1 MINML
6 PFFTDPYPD
15 ELIYSAISR
24 FHFYSGNT
32 SFVETL
38 EELFQSRSLVPSI
51 EFGSHFSTL
60 VQNLGSNYSVE
71 SLLAQ
76 NTIYPYFAPFITIE
90 RQKKLFEDVSTN
102 GQGIHGRLG
111 ISGGKISRKQGLFY
125 CSKCANNDINIFGE
139 PYVHREHQLQGIDYC
154 PHHEL
159 TLKIYPVDYREFSR
173 HGYIRFD
180 KRIMD
185 LSDKQ
190 QTVSYE
196 FREVQ
201 VKLAKMAYRLLQIPI
216 NQFSIE
222 KVFQKY
228 RTLLRENNWIMS
240 NTRLKREELFRAF
253 ISKFPPGFLEK
264 YESPV
269 KVEGQN
275 QWLQIMLTNYLRNS
289 VHPFRHLLLLYFFD
303 QDIDSFLEI
312 KEDDGPFGSGPWP
325 CLNKAAKHYKAL
337 VISEVKLIRNNKK
350 DVPVGK
356 FSCSCGFEYTRIGPD
371 NSEEDKWRKSRITA
385 YGNVWEE
392 KFKELVNMN
401 ISRKEIASELDVSLR
416 TVYKLIELQITSP
429 ELTEKYRA
437 ELLEWRE
444 RFPNANRKQFQ
455 TELKKTFTYL
465 YNHDKEWLDAKFP
478 SKRDTLHTPRNPDI
492 TLKNNTENRIEYYR
506 SLLIEAIREYPDV
519 TRTELWRKFQRACT
533 YLSKNDKEWFDANL
547 PRKLQTTTITN
558 ATDWELRDQEYYQ
571 KIKEVYPE
579 LMALEKPV
587 RITGTLFSKRLNIF
601 NLSVKSYVEKLPKT
615 NELLNEITETVQEFR
630 IRRCC
635 IVIDQMLEE
644 HNYVTWEKLRESCAI
659 ESKNF
664 KKIKPY
670 LEEYISK
677 KQKKN

>member
-1 MINML
+1 ML

-51 EFGSHFSTL
+51 EFGSHFSIL

-90 RQKKLFEDVSTN
+90 RQKKLFEDVSRN

-111 ISGGKISRKQGLFY
+111 ISGGKISRKQGLFF

-159 TLKIYPVDYREFSR
+159 QLKMYPVDYREFSR
-173 HGYIRFD
+173 NGYIRFD
-180 KRIMD
+180 RRQMD
-185 LSDKQ
+185 LFELQEIESC
-190 QTVSYE
+190 E
-196 FREVQ
+196 FKEVQ

-222 KVFQKY
+222 NVFKKY
-228 RTLLRENNWIMS
+228 RTLLRENNWLMT
-240 NTRLKREELFRAF
+240 NNRLKKDEFFKAF

-264 YESPV
+264 YESPI
-269 KVEGQN
+269 EFERSN
-275 QWLQIMLTNYLRNS
+275 PWLQVMVTNYLRNGT
-289 VHPFRHLLLLYFFD
+289 HPFRHLLLLYFFE
-303 QDIDSFLEI
+303 QDIDSFLEL
-312 KEDDGPFGSGPWP
+312 KGDEGPFGSGPWP
-325 CLNKAAKHYKAL
+325 CLNKAAKHYKDL
-337 VISEVKLIRNNKK
+337 VISEVEIKTRDKVLI
-350 DVPVGK
+350 GK
-356 FSCSCGFEYTRIGPD
+356 FSCSCGFKYTRIGPD
-371 NSEEDKWRKSRITA
+371 KSEEDKWRKSRITA

-392 KFKELVNMN
+392 KFEELVNMN
-401 ISRKEIASELDVSLR
+401 ISRKEIASELDVSLK
-416 TVYKLIELQITSP
+416 TVYNLIDSKKTSQ

-437 ELLEWRE
+437 ELIEWRE
-444 RFPNANRKQFQ
+444 QFPDANRMQFQ

-465 YNHDKEWLDAKFP
+465 YNHEREWLDVNLP
-478 SKRDTLHTPRNPDI
+478 SKRDTLHTPKNPNV
-492 TLKNNTENRIEYYR
+492 TLKNNFENRIKYYR
-506 SLLIEAIREYPDV
+506 SLLLDAIKECPDL
-519 TRTELWRKFQRACT
+519 TRTKLRKKFYTAYT
-533 YLSKNDKEWFDANL
+533 YLHKNDKEWFDANL
-547 PRKLQTTTITN
+547 PQTHQAKTITN
-558 ATDWELRDQEYYQ
+558 ATDWDLRDQEYCQ
-571 KIKEVYPE
+571 RIKEVYPE
-579 LMALEKPV
+579 LLALEKPV

-601 NLSVKSYVEKLPKT
+601 NLSVNSYVEKLPKT
-615 NELLNEITETVQEFR
+615 NKFLNEITETVREFR

-644 HNYVTWEKLRESCAI
+644 HNYVRWEKLRESCAI
-659 ESKNF
+659 EAKNF
-664 KKIKPY
+664 KKIKPD
-670 LEEYISK
+670 LEEYIN
-677 KQKKN
+677 KQQKQEM

>member
-1 MINML
+1 MINLL

-51 EFGSHFSTL
+51 EFGSHFSIL

-90 RQKKLFEDVSTN
+90 RHKKLFEDVSTN

-159 TLKIYPVDYREFSR
+159 TLKMYPVDYREFSR
-173 HGYIRFD
+173 NGYIRFD
-180 KRIMD
+180 RRQMD
-185 LSDKQ
+185 LSELQ
-190 QTVSYE
+190 EIESCE
-196 FREVQ
+196 FKEVQ

-222 KVFQKY
+222 KVFKKY
-228 RTLLRENNWIMS
+228 RTLLRENNWLMT

-253 ISKFPPGFLEK
+253 ISKFPQGFLEK
-264 YESPV
+264 YESPLRI
-269 KVEGQN
+269 EGQN
-275 QWLQIMLTNYLRNS
+275 QWLQIMLTNYSRNS

-303 QDIDSFLEI
+303 QDIDSFFQI

-325 CLNKAAKHYKAL
+325 CLNKAAKHYKDL
-337 VISEVKLIRNNKK
+337 VISEVKIKTRDKVL
-350 DVPVGK
+350 VGN

-371 NSEEDKWRKSRITA
+371 KSEEDKWSKSRITA
-385 YGNVWEE
+385 YGNTWEE
-392 KFKELVNMN
+392 KFEGLVNMGV
-401 ISRKEIASELDVSLR
+401 SRKKIALELDVSLK
-416 TVYKLIELQITSP
+416 TVYNRIALQKTSP
-429 ELTEKYRA
+429 ELTEKYRK

-444 RFPNANRKQFQ
+444 QFPNSNRKQFQ
-455 TELKKTFTYL
+455 MELKKTFTYL
-465 YNHDKEWLDAKFP
+465 YNHDREWLDANFP
-478 SKRDTLHTPRNPDI
+478 SKRDTLHTPNNSNI

-506 SLLIEAIREYPDV
+506 SLILNAIKECPDV
-519 TRTELWRKFQRACT
+519 TRTQLSQKFQRAYK
-533 YLSKNDKEWFDANL
+533 YLSETDKEWFDANI
-547 PRKLQTTTITN
+547 PQTRQATTITN

-571 KIKEVYPE
+571 KIKEIYPE

-587 RITGTLFSKRLNIF
+587 RITGTFFSKRLNIF
-601 NLSVKSYVEKLPKT
+601 NLAIKSYVEKLPKT
-615 NELLNEITETVQEFR
+615 NKLLNEITETVQEFR

-635 IVIDQMLEE
+635 LVIDQMLEE
-644 HNYVTWEKLRESCAI
+644 DNCVRFEKLRESCAI
-659 ESKNF
+659 ETKNF

-677 KQKKN
+677 WQKKN

>member
-1 MINML
+1 MINLL

-159 TLKIYPVDYREFSR
+159 TLKMYPVDYREFSR
-173 HGYIRFD
+173 NGYIRFD
-180 KRIMD
+180 RRQMD
-185 LSDKQ
+185 LSELQ
-190 QTVSYE
+190 EIESCE
-196 FREVQ
+196 FKEVQ

-222 KVFQKY
+222 KVFKKY
-228 RTLLRENNWIMS
+228 RTLLRENNWLMT
-240 NTRLKREELFRAF
+240 NTRLKREELFKAF
-253 ISKFPPGFLEK
+253 ISKFPQGFLEK
-264 YESPV
+264 CESLATIN
-269 KVEGQN
+269 GQN
-275 QWLQIMLTNYLRNS
+275 QWLQIMLTNYLRSS

-312 KEDDGPFGSGPWP
+312 KEDDGPFGRGPWP
-325 CLNKAAKHYKAL
+325 CLNKAAKHYKDL
-337 VISEVKLIRNNKK
+337 VISEVEINTRDKVLI
-350 DVPVGK
+350 GK
-356 FSCSCGFEYTRIGPD
+356 FSCSCGFEYTRVGPD
-371 NSEEDKWRKSRITA
+371 KSEDDKWSKSRITA
-385 YGNVWEE
+385 YGKVWEE
-392 KFKELVNMN
+392 KFEKLVSLNV
-401 ISRKEIASELDVSLR
+401 SREKIALELDVSLKTIYNR
-416 TVYKLIELQITSP
+416 IAIKETSP

-444 RFPNANRKQFQ
+444 KFPNANRKQIQ

-465 YNHDKEWLDAKFP
+465 YNHDREWLDAKFP
-478 SKRDTLHTPRNPDI
+478 SKRDTLHTPKNPDI

-506 SLLIEAIREYPDV
+506 SLLLDAIKECSDV
-519 TRTELWRKFQRACT
+519 TRTQLSRKFQRAYK
-533 YLSKNDKEWFDANL
+533 YLSETDKEWFDANL
-547 PRKLQTTTITN
+547 PQKRQVTTITN

-587 RITGTLFSKRLNIF
+587 RITGTLFCKRLNIF
-601 NLSVKSYVEKLPKT
+601 NLSVKSYVENCHRLISYLMKLQK
-615 NELLNEITETVQEFR
+615 QF
-630 IRRCC
+630 
-635 IVIDQMLEE
+635 
-644 HNYVTWEKLRESCAI
+644 ESFGFDVVA
-659 ESKNF
+659 SW
-664 KKIKPY
+664 
-670 LEEYISK
+670 
-677 KQKKN
+677 

>member
-1 MINML
+1 ML
-6 PFFTDPYPD
+6 TFFTDPYPD

-76 NTIYPYFAPFITIE
+76 NTVYPYFAPFITIE
-90 RQKKLFEDVSTN
+90 RQKKLLEDVSTN

-159 TLKIYPVDYREFSR
+159 TLKMYPIDYREFSR
-173 HGYIRFD
+173 NGYIRFD
-180 KRIMD
+180 RRQMD
-185 LSDKQ
+185 LSELQ
-190 QTVSYE
+190 EIESYE
-196 FREVQ
+196 FKEVQ

-222 KVFQKY
+222 KVFKKY
-228 RTLLRENNWIMS
+228 RTLLRENNWLMT
-240 NTRLKREELFRAF
+240 NTRLKREELFKAF
-253 ISKFPPGFLEK
+253 ISKFPQGFLEK
-264 YESPV
+264 YESLV
-269 KVEGQN
+269 TVNGQN
-275 QWLQIMLTNYLRNS
+275 QWLQIMVTNYLRNS

-303 QDIDSFLEI
+303 EDIDSFLEI
-312 KEDDGPFGSGPWP
+312 KEDDGPFGRGPWP
-325 CLNKAAKHYKAL
+325 CLNKAAKHYKDL
-337 VISEVKLIRNNKK
+337 VISDVEIKARDKVLI
-350 DVPVGK
+350 GK
-356 FSCSCGFEYTRIGPD
+356 FSCSCGFEYTRVGPD
-371 NSEEDKWRKSRITA
+371 KSEDDKWSKSRITA
-385 YGNVWEE
+385 YGKVWEE
-392 KFKELVNMN
+392 KFEKLVSLDV
-401 ISRKEIASELDVSLR
+401 SREKMALELDVSLKTIYNR
-416 TVYKLIELQITSP
+416 IASKETSP

-444 RFPNANRKQFQ
+444 KFPNANRKQFQ

-465 YNHDKEWLDAKFP
+465 YNHDRGWLDAKFP
-478 SKRDTLHTPRNPDI
+478 SKRDTLHTPKNPDI

-506 SLLIEAIREYPDV
+506 SLLLDAIKECPDV
-519 TRTELWRKFQRACT
+519 TRTQLSRKFQRAYK
-533 YLSKNDKEWFDANL
+533 YLSETDKEWFDANL
-547 PRKLQTTTITN
+547 PRKRQATTITN

-601 NLSVKSYVEKLPKT
+601 NLSVKSYVEKLPQT
-615 NELLNEITETVQEFR
+615 NKLLNEISETVQEFQ

-635 IVIDQMLEE
+635 KVIDRMLEE
-644 HNYVTWEKLRESCAI
+644 DNAVRFERLRESCAV
-659 ESKNF
+659 ETKYF

-677 KQKKN
+677 KQKKT

>member
-1 MINML
+1 MVNL
-6 PFFTDPYPD
+6 LTFFTDPYPD

-76 NTIYPYFAPFITIE
+76 NTVYPYFAPFITIE
-90 RQKKLFEDVSTN
+90 RQKKLLEDVSTN

-159 TLKIYPVDYREFSR
+159 TLKMYPIDYREFSR
-173 HGYIRFD
+173 NGYIRFD
-180 KRIMD
+180 RRQMD
-185 LSDKQ
+185 LSELQ
-190 QTVSYE
+190 EIESYE
-196 FREVQ
+196 FKEVQ

-222 KVFQKY
+222 KVFKKY
-228 RTLLRENNWIMS
+228 RTLLRENNWLMT
-240 NTRLKREELFRAF
+240 NTRLKREELFKAF
-253 ISKFPPGFLEK
+253 ISKFPQGFLEK
-264 YESPV
+264 YESLV
-269 KVEGQN
+269 TVNGQN
-275 QWLQIMLTNYLRNS
+275 QWLQIMVTNYLRNS

-303 QDIDSFLEI
+303 EDIDSFLEI
-312 KEDDGPFGSGPWP
+312 KEDDGPFGRGPWP
-325 CLNKAAKHYKAL
+325 CLNKAAKHYKDL
-337 VISEVKLIRNNKK
+337 VISDVEIKARDKVLI
-350 DVPVGK
+350 GK
-356 FSCSCGFEYTRIGPD
+356 FSCSCGFEYTRVGPD
-371 NSEEDKWRKSRITA
+371 KSEDDKWSKSRITA
-385 YGNVWEE
+385 YGKVWEE
-392 KFKELVNMN
+392 KFEKLVSLDV
-401 ISRKEIASELDVSLR
+401 SREKMALELDVSLKTIYNR
-416 TVYKLIELQITSP
+416 IASKETSP

-444 RFPNANRKQFQ
+444 KFPNANRKQFQ

-465 YNHDKEWLDAKFP
+465 YNHDRGWLDAKFP
-478 SKRDTLHTPRNPDI
+478 SKRDTLHTPKNPDI

-506 SLLIEAIREYPDV
+506 SLLLDAIKECPDV
-519 TRTELWRKFQRACT
+519 TRTQLSRKFQRAYK
-533 YLSKNDKEWFDANL
+533 YLSETDKEWFDANL
-547 PRKLQTTTITN
+547 PRKRQATTITN

-601 NLSVKSYVEKLPKT
+601 NLSVKSYVEKLPQT
-615 NELLNEITETVQEFR
+615 NKLLNEISETVQEFQ

-635 IVIDQMLEE
+635 KVIDRMLEE
-644 HNYVTWEKLRESCAI
+644 DNAVRFERLRESCAV
-659 ESKNF
+659 ETKYF

-677 KQKKN
+677 KQKKT